1 MTFRDLH
8 RKGDPFI
15 LANAW
20 DAGSARM
27 LAALGA
33 PAIAT
38 SSAAHAFT
46 LGRPDGGTV
55 TRDEALA
62 HAEALVAAVSVPVSG
77 DFENGFAHDP
87 DGVAETVRLAAE
99 VGLAG
104 ISIEDAA
111 LPDNKAYTRDE
122 AVERIRAAVSAARAL
137 PRDFVLV
144 ARADGVMNGHY
155 DIDEAL
161 ARIRAFDEAGA
172 DCLYVPLPKTVDDL
186 KRVIAATEKPVNVLV
201 AGPYAE
207 NDPRRVRRHG
217 RRTPVAWLG
226 AGARDAQGYPRRR
239 RSHVR
244 TRGFHRLDER
254 DARQRG
260 RRPAQLERNDR
271 IADRHAARR
280 DHFGGHAAMS
290 AHRGIAARD
299 QEPLPFGSKA
309 RRGPSPS
316 PPPCRCE
323 GCGP

>member
-8 RKGDPFI
+8 KKGDPFI

-20 DAGSARM
+20 DIGSAKM

-46 LGRPDGGTV
+46 LGRPDGGHV

-62 HAEALVAAVSVPVSG
+62 HAQDLVAAVSVPVSG
-77 DFENGFAHDP
+77 DFENGFGHAPEDC
-87 DGVAETVRLAAE
+87 AETVRLSAE

-111 LPDNKAYTRDE
+111 LPDDHAYPFDE
-122 AVERIRAAVSAARAL
+122 AVARIRAAAAAARAL

-155 DIDEAL
+155 DIEEAL
-161 ARIRAFDEAGA
+161 RRIRAFDAAGA

-201 AGPYAE
+201 AGPAYSAIPKADYAAMGAA
-207 NDPRRVRRHG
+207 RLSLGSSLARVTHG
-217 RRTPVAWLG
+217 VIRDTAQAMFG
-226 AGARDAQGYPRRR
+226 AGDF
-239 RSHVR
+239 S
-244 TRGFHRLDER
+244 
-254 DARQRG
+254 
-260 RRPAQLERNDR
+260 
-271 IADRHAARR
+271 
-280 DHFGGHAAMS
+280 
-290 AHRGIAARD
+290 
-299 QEPLPFGSKA
+299 PLSKA
-309 RRGPSPS
+309 MPGGDVDALLS
-316 PPPCRCE
+316 
-323 GCGP
+323 